1 MNDLRFF
8 LQLFKPYQSWLSAGI
23 LLSILTTLGGIALLT
38 LSGWFISSAA
48 IVGVSLINE
57 VAASFNYMQPAA
69 EIRALAII
77 RTLGRYGERIITHE
91 ATFRV
96 LAQVRIWFFAQV
108 IPLATGRLALIRS
121 GDLLARMTSDIDALD
136 ALYLRLI
143 APVVVA
149 TVGLSGVL
157 IFIYQYAPLIS
168 LNTAVLLFLAS
179 VIVPLL
185 FNRLG
190 DNGAKAIVSLTATF
204 KTRQIEM
211 LQGLRDLLTFQAYE
225 RFKNQALRVSERLI
239 ETQRGNN
246 RLTALSSALTMF
258 ISQLTLLL
266 TVILA
271 AIALQDGQISAAESA
286 ILVFCIL
293 AAFELVTPL
302 APAMQMLGKI
312 QQAAHNIRTVASLP
326 PTINE
331 PVQPLQLPKNY
342 DLKLENLGFRYEN
355 QDDWL
360 IKDLSLHIPQ
370 GSKIALVGNS
380 GMGKTSLLHLLLRF
394 FDPQQGR
401 VLLNG
406 EDYKRFNSDELLS
419 CFGLLSQ
426 RSQLFAATIK
436 ENLLIGK
443 QNATDAELNTAIVAA
458 GLESFIQ
465 KLPDGLETWV
475 GEQGLKVSGGEARR
489 IALARVYLKNAPIIL
504 LDEPTEGLDSKTE
517 ADVLAAL
524 ENLVQDKTLIMVT
537 HRSAGLRLAEKVYQ
551 FKPTGLTELSF
562 VPDKLEQILLYSE

>member
-1 MNDLRFF
+1 MSDLRFF
-8 LQLFKPYQSWLSAGI
+8 LQLFKPYQGWLVAGI
-23 LLSILTTLGGIALLT
+23 LLSILTALGGMALLMV
-38 LSGWFISSAA
+38 SGWFITSSALA
-48 IVGVSLINE
+48 GFA
-57 VAASFNYMQPAA
+57 VANDVATSFNYMQPAA
-69 EIRALAII
+69 EIRALAIV

-96 LAQVRIWFFAQV
+96 LAQVRIWFFAQI

-143 APVVVA
+143 APVAVA
-149 TVGLSGVL
+149 AIGLSGVL
-157 IFIYQYAPLIS
+157 IFIYQYSPLIS
-168 LNTAVLLFLAS
+168 LNTAFLLLIAG
-179 VIVPLL
+179 VIVPLI

-190 DNGAKAIVSLTATF
+190 ENGAKAIVSLTATF

-211 LQGLRDLLTFQAYE
+211 LQGLRDLVTFQAYE
-225 RFKNQALRVSERLI
+225 RFKNQTLRVSERLI
-239 ETQRGNN
+239 ETQRSNN
-246 RLTALSSALTMF
+246 RLTALSSALTML

-271 AIALQDGQISAAESA
+271 ALALQDEQISAAEAA
-286 ILVFCIL
+286 IMVFCIL
-293 AAFELVTPL
+293 AAFELITPL

-312 QQAAHNIRTVASLP
+312 QQAAQNIRAVASLP
-326 PTINE
+326 PTIAE
-331 PVQPLQLPKNY
+331 PAQALALPKNY
-342 DLKLENLGFRYEN
+342 DLQLKNLSFRYDT
-355 QDDWL
+355 QDNWL
-360 IKDLSLHIPQ
+360 IKDLSLNIPQ
-370 GSKIALVGNS
+370 GSKIAIVGNS

-394 FDPQQGR
+394 FDPQQGKL
-401 VLLNG
+401 LLNG
-406 EDYKRFNSDELLS
+406 TDYRQFNSDALLS

-443 QNATDAELNTAIVAA
+443 ANASDVELNAAIAAA
-458 GLESFIQ
+458 GLENFIQ
-465 KLPDGLETWV
+465 KLPEGLETWV

-517 ADVLAAL
+517 QDVLAAL
-524 ENLVQDKTLIMVT
+524 EILAQDKTLIMVT
-537 HRSAGLRLAEKVYQ
+537 HRSAGLRLVEQVYH
-551 FKPTGLTELSF
+551 FKPDGLVQLS
-562 VPDKLEQILLYSE
+562 VIPEKLEQILFYSE

>member
-8 LQLFKPYQSWLSAGI
+8 LQLFKPYQSWLIAGI
-23 LLSILTTLGGIALLT
+23 LLSTLTTLGGIALLT
-38 LSGWFISSAA
+38 LSGWFISSTAIAGISVANEAA
-48 IVGVSLINE
+48 AL
-57 VAASFNYMQPAA
+57 FNYMQPAA

-96 LAQVRIWFFAQV
+96 LAQVRIWFFAQI
-108 IPLATGRLALIRS
+108 IPLATGRLALLRS
-121 GDLLARMTSDIDALD
+121 GDLLTRMTSDIDALD

-149 TVGLSGVL
+149 IVGLSGVL
-157 IFIYQYAPLIS
+157 LFIYQYAPLIS
-168 LNTAVLLFLAS
+168 LNTAVLFFIAS

-190 DNGAKAIVSLTATF
+190 ENGAKAIVSLTGNF
-204 KTRQIEM
+204 KTQQIEI
-211 LQGLRDLLTFQAYE
+211 LQGLRDLVTFQAYE
-225 RFKNQALRVSERLI
+225 RFKTKALRVSDRLI
-239 ETQRGNN
+239 ETQRANN
-246 RLTALSSALTMF
+246 RLTALSSALTML
-258 ISQLTLLL
+258 ISQISLLL

-271 AIALQDGQISAAESA
+271 AVTLQDGQISAAESA
-286 ILVFCIL
+286 LLVFCVL
-293 AAFELVTPL
+293 AAFELITPL

-326 PTINE
+326 PTITE
-331 PVQPLQLPKNY
+331 AAQALPLPKNY
-342 DLKLENLGFRYEN
+342 ALQLENLSFRYEN
-355 QDDWL
+355 QDNWL
-360 IKDLSLHIPQ
+360 IKDLSLNIPQ
-370 GSKIALVGNS
+370 GSKIAIIGNS

-401 VLLNG
+401 LLLNG
-406 EDYKRFNSDELLS
+406 EDYKQFNSNELLS

-426 RSQLFAATIK
+426 RSQLFATTIRG
-436 ENLLIGK
+436 NLLIGK
-443 QNATDAELNTAIVAA
+443 ADATEAELNAAIAAA

-504 LDEPTEGLDSKTE
+504 LDEPTEGLDVKTE
-517 ADVLAAL
+517 ADVLTAL
-524 ENLVQDKTLIMVT
+524 ETLAKDKTLIMVT
-537 HRSAGLRLAEKVYQ
+537 HRSAGLNLVEQVYQ
-551 FKPTGLTELSF
+551 LKSTGLMLLPAKPE
-562 VPDKLEQILLYSE
+562 KLEDVLLYSE

>member
-1 MNDLRFF
+1 MSDLRFF
-8 LQLFKPYQSWLSAGI
+8 LQLFKPYQSWLIAGV

-48 IVGVSLINE
+48 IAGVSVIND
-57 VAASFNYMQPAA
+57 VTASFNYMQPAA
-69 EIRALAII
+69 EIRALALI

-96 LAQVRIWFFAQV
+96 LAQVRIWFFAQ
-108 IPLATGRLALIRS
+108 ITPLATGRLALIRS

-136 ALYLRLI
+136 GLYLRLI

-168 LNTAVLLFLAS
+168 LNTAALLVIAC

-204 KTRQIEM
+204 KTRQIEI
-211 LQGLRDLLTFQAYE
+211 LQGLRDLQTFQAYE
-225 RFKNQALRVSERLI
+225 RFKNQVLRVSERLI

-246 RLTALSSALTMF
+246 RLTALSSALTLF

-266 TVILA
+266 SVILA
-271 AIALQDGQISAAESA
+271 AMALQDGQMSAAESA

-293 AAFELVTPL
+293 AAFELVMPL

-331 PVQPLQLPKNY
+331 PEQSLPLPKNY
-342 DLKLENLGFRYEN
+342 DLQLENLSFRYEN
-355 QDDWL
+355 QENWL
-360 IKDLSLHIPQ
+360 IKDLSLNIPQ
-370 GSKIALVGNS
+370 GSKIAIVGNS

-406 EDYKRFNSDELLS
+406 EDYKQFNSDELLS

-426 RSQLFAATIK
+426 RSQLFATTIRG
-436 ENLLIGK
+436 NLLIGK
-443 QNATDAELNTAIVAA
+443 ANATDDELNAAIAAA

-517 ADVLAAL
+517 EDVLTAL
-524 ENLVQDKTLIMVT
+524 ENLVRDKTLIMVT

-551 FKPTGLTELSF
+551 FKPEGLTQLPS